1 MFRRRQKRPPPGEYP
16 ASFERAFF
24 RQTLP
29 TTPPGEARAIL
40 AHLRGKGWSE
50 ERIAEQILP
59 YLPPPGSP
67 LARDAPAQIDVPAEV
82 STAWL
87 DRHLPTMEPDQI
99 RLVVDELERRGWPAA
114 DAAVAVL
121 PHLLPKLPE
130 QDADAILAGLEE
142 IGVPDRDVARLSRR
156 GSAG

>member
-29 TTPPGEARAIL
+29 TTPAAEVRAIL
-40 AHLRGKGWSE
+40 AHLRGKGWTE

-67 LARDAPAQIDVPAEV
+67 LARDGPAQIDVPAEV
-82 STAWL
+82 SKAWL
-87 DRHLPTMEPDQI
+87 DRHLPGMEQDQI

-121 PHLLPKLPE
+121 PHLLVKLPRP
-130 QDADAILAGLEE
+130 DADAILAGLED
-142 IGVPDRDVARLSRR
+142 IGVPQADVARLSRT
-156 GSAG
+156 AFAE